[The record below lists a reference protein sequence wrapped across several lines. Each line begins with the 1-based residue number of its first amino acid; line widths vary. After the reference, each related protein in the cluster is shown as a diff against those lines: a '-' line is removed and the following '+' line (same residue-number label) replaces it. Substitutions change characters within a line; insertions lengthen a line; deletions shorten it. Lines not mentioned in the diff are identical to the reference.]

1 VVDLVQLRAATL
13 DEDNWLRDFTINA
26 ISLPLTRSE
35 GPHIVAQPF
44 LTEPDLFTNHQRFTT
59 ELLDPTGGLP
69 DIASRQLRACRPTS
83 LQDDPL
89 RILRAVRLAATL
101 DLQITPELDALI
113 RQEVAGLA
121 QVAAERVRDEL
132 LKLLATPH
140 AAPWL
145 YYMDDTGILTH
156 IIPELEPARHCEQP
170 IFHFLPVLGHS
181 LEAVTCAEWL
191 LAGIMQNAE
200 YRMQN
205 AGQESVVIGH
215 PSTVGGPLLPV
226 AVQHHPH
233 LSRTLPYASQLATHF
248 AAPRSSGCPR
258 VALFKL
264 ATLLHDNAKPQTK
277 QPKPGGGVTF
287 YDHQKIGAKV
297 ALQIARRL
305 RISRRDAHYIETVVH
320 NHMRLGQ
327 LRAGGELTERAIHRF
342 FRDTGSAGPD
352 VLVHDLADHMAAS
365 GPTIKPE
372 NWANHI
378 AWSGI
383 LLEAH
388 WGKPPERAQPLVNG
402 NDLMTA
408 LGIAPG
414 KLVGKLLQELGEA
427 QAVGEITTR
436 EEALALARKL
446 MESGE

>member
-1 VVDLVQLRAATL
+1 
-13 DEDNWLRDFTINA
+13 
-26 ISLPLTRSE
+26 
-35 GPHIVAQPF
+35 
-44 LTEPDLFTNHQRFTT
+44 
-59 ELLDPTGGLP
+59 
-69 DIASRQLRACRPTS
+69 
-83 LQDDPL
+83 
-89 RILRAVRLAATL
+89 
-101 DLQITPELDALI
+101 
-113 RQEVAGLA
+113 
-121 QVAAERVRDEL
+121 
-132 LKLLATPH
+132 
-140 AAPWL
+140 
-145 YYMDDTGILTH
+145 MDDTGILTH

-191 LAGIMQNAE
+191 LAGIMENGE
-200 YRMQN
+200 WRMEN
-205 AGQESVVIGH
+205 AGQAGENGECRMENAECQTEVGGQGSGRMENGEWGMEDAGQVSEGGGR
-215 PSTVGGPLLPV
+215 PTTVGGAPSPV
-226 AVQHHPH
+226 AVQHYPH
-233 LSRTLPYASQLATHF
+233 LSRTLPYASELAAHF
-248 AAPRSSGCPR
+248 AGPRSSGCPR

-352 VLVHDLADHMAAS
+352 VLLHDLADHMAAS

-378 AWSGI
+378 AWTGI
-383 LLEAH
+383 LLDAY

-402 NDLMTA
+402 HDLMTA
-408 LGIAPG
+408 LNIAPG
-414 KLVGKLLQELGEA
+414 KLIGKLLQELHEA
-427 QAVGEITTR
+427 QAIGEITTR
-436 EEALALARKL
+436 EEALALARRV
-446 MESGE
+446 MEHGEWRVENNEEE